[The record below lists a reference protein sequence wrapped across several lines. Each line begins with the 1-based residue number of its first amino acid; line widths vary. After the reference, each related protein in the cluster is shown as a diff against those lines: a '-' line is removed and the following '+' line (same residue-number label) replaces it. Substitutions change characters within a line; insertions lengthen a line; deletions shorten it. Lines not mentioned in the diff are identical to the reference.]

1 MGIRAAPPL
10 RSRAP
15 IWGGILLTAVALL
28 QRLWLWTVYAPV
40 EYGDSGAYFRAAAV
54 LAEGTL
60 RGDDGTRVPGYP
72 AFVAALGLDP
82 TRVWLGQMALGL
94 GITLILYVW
103 MLRTGRSLILA
114 IVVAGLYNTIPRQV
128 LF

>member
-1 MGIRAAPPL
+1 MGIRAATPL

-40 EYGDSGAYFRAAAV
+40 EYGDSGAFFRAAAG
-54 LAEGTL
+54 LAKGTL
-60 RGDDGTRVPGYP
+60 RGYAGTCVQGYR

-103 MLRTGRSLILA
+103 MLQTSRSRPLA
-114 IVVAGLYNTIPRQV
+114 IIVPRTYH
-128 LF
+128 